1 MKNQDKIKILEK
13 PYWDYLDISAYLEC
27 GKTKAS
33 QIKSNASINGG
44 SIEYFPK
51 YVKINSVLALF
62 GTTREIE
69 IQNLINLR
77 KAINNE

>member
-1 MKNQDKIKILEK
+1 MNPDQLKILQK
-13 PYWDYLDISAYLEC
+13 PYWDYLDIASYLQC

-33 QIKSNASINGG
+33 QIKSTASANGG
-44 SIEYFPK
+44 AIEYFPK
-51 YVKINSVLALF
+51 YVTIDSVLALL